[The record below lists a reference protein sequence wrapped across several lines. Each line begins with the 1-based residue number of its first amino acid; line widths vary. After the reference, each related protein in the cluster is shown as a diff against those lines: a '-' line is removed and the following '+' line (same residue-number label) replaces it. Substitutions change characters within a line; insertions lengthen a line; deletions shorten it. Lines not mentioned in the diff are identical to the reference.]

1 MRRSDAAR
9 LFVAMRAHFVAAGY
23 DVSRATLYLDS
34 RRYGPGSP
42 RRFRDLAWCETP
54 SQRVVIV
61 ARALRLEPARI
72 AGLLA
77 HELGHLADGRVH
89 RKGRERRADRLAR
102 QALGQPILYDE
113 RDVQNLARGRTRR
126 PSYLHQ

>member
-1 MRRSDAAR
+1 MRRTDVAR
-9 LFVAMRAHFVAAGY
+9 LFVALRRDFLAAGY
-23 DVSRATLYLDS
+23 DVARATLWVDS

-42 RRFRDLAWCETP
+42 RRFRDLAWCESP

-61 ARALRLEPARI
+61 ARALRLEPTRI

-77 HELGHLADGRVH
+77 HELGHLADGRLH

-102 QALGQPILYDE
+102 RALGVPIRYDE
-113 RDVQNLARGRTRR
+113 RDVQNLARGTTRR
-126 PSYLHQ
+126 PAHLHQ